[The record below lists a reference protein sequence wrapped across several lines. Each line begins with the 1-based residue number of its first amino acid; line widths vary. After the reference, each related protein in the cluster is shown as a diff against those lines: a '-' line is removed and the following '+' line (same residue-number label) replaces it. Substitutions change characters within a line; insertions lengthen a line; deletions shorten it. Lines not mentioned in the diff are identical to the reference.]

1 MELYLLG
8 FGEFVERILWIHR
21 SARKV
26 ELVANRRSR
35 SLCIDDR
42 NSVILDKKIDC
53 IFHIYDLVFTLLKYI
68 LGKVVDTPIDTLG
81 DYCFRL

>member
-8 FGEFVERILWIHR
+8 LGDLVERILRICR

-35 SLCIDDR
+35 SLCVDDR
-42 NSVILDKKIDC
+42 NPIILDKKIDC

-68 LGKVVDTPIDTLG
+68 LGKVDTPIDTLG